1 MLTYKNKV
9 TIKDI
14 ANMAGVSK
22 TTVSRYIN
30 GKYEYM
36 SEETRQ
42 DSSKL
47 QAFLSHVPMGR
58 TGEPHELVGPAV
70 FLTSH
75 LASYITGAMVPVDG
89 GYLTR

>member
-42 DSSKL
+42 
-47 QAFLSHVPMGR
+47 R
-58 TGEPHELVGPAV
+58 
-70 FLTSH
+70 
-75 LASYITGAMVPVDG
+75 I
-89 GYLTR
+89 